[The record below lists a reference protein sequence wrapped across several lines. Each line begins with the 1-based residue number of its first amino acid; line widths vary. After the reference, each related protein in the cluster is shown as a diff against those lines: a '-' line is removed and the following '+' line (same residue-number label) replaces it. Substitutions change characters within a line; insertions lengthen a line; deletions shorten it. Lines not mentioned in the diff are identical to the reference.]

1 MKLAIDSQTAHIYI
15 GVGSAEFTLPY
26 GTSVTQATLMTPETA
41 PSDLP
46 SGQQPNMT
54 SWVFHEQSFDPAS
67 RLRRGSLYQPEV
79 WKSWPSQQ
87 AVVHPPK
94 ELIPGSTKVGEFRIG
109 RDAYCYEPC
118 RKLLQ
123 MPRGGVGSTLALGT
137 TESASLWRVV
147 DAEVAVGGSVVVTLK
162 SRGYLGS
169 LPDIALGGIDKDFQG
184 DVSRALDRA
193 ADAAHRE
200 SPASVV
206 DQCRNAL
213 TVALSRWLDQE
224 SRAAGKPLQAQNKDL
239 GDLAKLVPTDREC
252 IFAVAR
258 LIAKLHSRGKDNER
272 AKYKTRTPDENDA
285 DLAVQSLGFALRE
298 FGWASA
304 DPV

>member
-1 MKLAIDSQTAHIYI
+1 MKLAIDAQTAHIYI
-15 GVGSAEFTLPY
+15 GMGSAQFALPY
-26 GTSVTQATLMTPETA
+26 GTSITAATLVPPETG
-41 PSDLP
+41 PTDLP
-46 SGQQPNMT
+46 AGQLPNMT
-54 SWVFHEQSFDPAS
+54 SWAFHEQSFDPTS
-67 RLRRGSLYQPEV
+67 RVRRGSLYQREEM
-79 WKSWPSQQ
+79 KGWPSQQ
-87 AVVHPPK
+87 AVDHPPK
-94 ELIPGSTKVGEFRIG
+94 ELIPISQKVSEFKIG
-109 RDAYCYEPC
+109 RDTYPYEPC

-123 MPRGGVGSTLALGT
+123 LPRGGVGATLALGT

-147 DAEVAVGGSVVVTLK
+147 AAEVAVGGMVVVTLK

-169 LPDIALGGIDKDFQG
+169 LPDIELGRVDKDFQG

-213 TVALSRWLDQE
+213 TVCLSRWLDQE

-239 GDLAKLVPTDREC
+239 GDLAKLVPSDREC

-272 AKYKTRTPDENDA
+272 AKYKTRTPDEEDA
-285 DLAVQSLGFALRE
+285 ELAVQSLGFALRE
-298 FGWASA
+298 FGWAAA
-304 DPV
+304 DPA